1 MKNGLKKMWP
11 ALAALSTL
19 ASVTCSADDMQMR
32 NLENRVSAL
41 EQRRGSNGMINPPA
55 RPVVRD
61 GVDLWVQAEA
71 LFMHATEDGL
81 AYAIKTTST
90 LPVVDGHVKNVKYD
104 WSWGFRAGIG
114 YNLPH
119 DGWDTLLNWT
129 WFQAHESKKNKPS
142 APEILVPTQVAP
154 NEASLT
160 DTSAR
165 GRARLHINM
174 LDWEL
179 GREFFVSKWLTLR
192 PFVGARGGWFNRNF
206 KTKYTTSA
214 PVQKID
220 GHDHNRFRGGGL
232 RAGLDTQW
240 GLGCG
245 WSFFGD
251 LALSILYGTQRIHS
265 HQDLKNPG
273 QNETRIQHV
282 HDHWMTVRAMLDLAL
297 GLRWDHL
304 FGCNDS
310 YRIRIQFGWEQTTL
324 FGFDKDLNFVNA
336 SAPGKYCFNQG
347 DLGVS
352 GVSLQLRFDF

>member
-1 MKNGLKKMWP
+1 MKNGLKKMLP
-11 ALAALSTL
+11 ALAAFTTL

-61 GVDLWVQAEA
+61 GTDLWVQAEV
-71 LFMHATEDGL
+71 LYMNATEDGL

-90 LPVVDGHVKNVKYD
+90 LPVVDGNVKNVKYD
-104 WSWGFRAGIG
+104 WSWGFRAGLG

-119 DGWDTLLNWT
+119 DGWDALLNWT
-129 WFQAHESKKNKPS
+129 WFQSRESKTDKPA
-142 APEILVPTQVAP
+142 APEILVSTQIAPTQAAVADSS
-154 NEASLT
+154 AS
-160 DTSAR
+160 
-165 GRARLHINM
+165 GRSSLHLNF
-174 LDWEL
+174 LDFEL

-192 PFVGARGGWFNRNF
+192 PFVGARGAWVNRNF
-206 KTKYTTSA
+206 KTNYVNTSA
-214 PVQKID
+214 VKLAA
-220 GHDHNRFRGGGL
+220 HDHNRFRGGGV

-240 GLGCG
+240 GLGSG

-251 LALSILYGTQRIHS
+251 LALSLIYGTQRLHS
-265 HQDLKNPG
+265 HQDSTTTAG
-273 QNETRIQHV
+273 VQARIQHV
-282 HDHWMTVRAMLDLAL
+282 HDNWMAVRPMLDLGV

-304 FGCNDS
+304 FGCNDA
-310 YRIRIQFGWEQTTL
+310 YRIRIQLGWEQTTL

-336 SAPGKYCFNQG
+336 TAPGKYSFNQG
-347 DLGVS
+347 DLAVS